1 LDRAIV
7 VFLRDVCR
15 NFRPSLKAAAQQIF
29 DVIAV
34 CDTLSCSAAAAAAAA
49 DEEAGVEYA
58 RLIEELC
65 ETWRGSGSFLRHI
78 DRITIKSAIDS

>member
-15 NFRPSLKAAAQQIF
+15 KFRPSLKAAAQQIF
-29 DVIAV
+29 DVIAL
-34 CDTLSCSAAAAAAAA
+34 CDTLSCSAAAADDD

-65 ETWRGSGSFLRHI
+65 ETWRGSGSFLIYI
-78 DRITIKSAIDS
+78 DRIAIKSSIDS

>member
-15 NFRPSLKAAAQQIF
+15 NFRPSLKTAAQQIF

-34 CDTLSCSAAAAAAAA
+34 CDTLSCSAAA

-78 DRITIKSAIDS
+78 DRIAIKSSIDS